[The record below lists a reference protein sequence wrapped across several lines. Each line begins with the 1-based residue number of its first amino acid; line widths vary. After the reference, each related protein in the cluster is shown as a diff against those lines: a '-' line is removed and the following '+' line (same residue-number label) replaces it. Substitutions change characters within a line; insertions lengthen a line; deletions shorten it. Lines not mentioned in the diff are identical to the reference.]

1 MKKAKKL
8 VLSFWVG
15 VLKSGRKFY
24 KISDLMKVSGLG
36 YAACR
41 MAAGRL
47 ASKGMLIRLG
57 KELYGNL
64 LVNFTPEEAACQA
77 YLPAYL
83 SCEYVLSRYGVID
96 QMPIVLTAITLLRGK
111 MAKVGSI
118 EVDYRHLRKNLFWGY
133 VRDGDAFI
141 AEPEKAILDWL
152 YLVRKRLGTVSLD
165 EINWDE
171 LDLVK
176 LKKYSIKFPKSIQRH
191 INLMISNG
199 DVRII
204 E

>member
-15 VLKSGRKFY
+15 ALKSGRKFY
-24 KISDLMKVSGLG
+24 KISDLMKVSGLD
-36 YAACR
+36 YTACR

-96 QMPIVLTAITLLRGK
+96 QMPIVLTVITLLRSK
-111 MAKVGSI
+111 KAKVGSI
-118 EVDYRHLRKNLFWGY
+118 EVDYRHLRKKLFWGY

-152 YLVRKRLGTVSLD
+152 YLVSKRLETASLD

-176 LKKYSIKFPKSIQRH
+176 LKKYSTKFPKSIQRH

-199 DVRII
+199 DVRMI

>member
-1 MKKAKKL
+1 MKQAKKL
-8 VLSFWVG
+8 ALDFWVG
-15 VLKSGRKFY
+15 ALKSGRKFY

-47 ASKGMLIRLG
+47 ASKGILIRVG

-64 LVNFTPEEAACQA
+64 LVNFTSEEAACQA

-83 SCEYVLSRYGVID
+83 SCEYALSRYGVID
-96 QMPIVLTAITLLRGK
+96 QMPTVLTAMTLMRGK
-111 MAKVGSI
+111 RAKAGSI
-118 EVDYRHLRKNLFWGY
+118 EVSYRHLRKNLFWGY
-133 VRDGDAFI
+133 VRDGDSFV
-141 AEPEKAILDWL
+141 AEPEKALLDWL
-152 YLVRKRLGTVSLD
+152 YLGRKKLETASLD

-176 LKKYSIKFPKSIQRH
+176 LKKYSTKFPKAVQRH
-191 INLMISNG
+191 
-199 DVRII
+199 VRLYMASI
-204 E
+204 